1 MIWVIVRSPFRM
13 NRFFTRWDSR
23 KLSEWISSEIF
34 CRISLQIDREFIQ
47 HLQMIKDS
55 SRPCDGTHFFNQWA
69 AFTTSLN
76 ISSESGRTFGDA
88 CQLFYCIFAG
98 ILDMRKGR
106 KPAWLLGFRLR
117 YTTLVTGTNVVYLAS
132 TESTWKFDHFSCSYF
147 FEGNDSRS

>member
-69 AFTTSLN
+69 AFTTS
-76 ISSESGRTFGDA
+76 FV
-88 CQLFYCIFAG
+88 
-98 ILDMRKGR
+98 IL
-106 KPAWLLGFRLR
+106 LSC
-117 YTTLVTGTNVVYLAS
+117 YLVTGTVKETLQYYENITHDFRYDSLTLTPCICWCLSNFMIVNLKLSQWLSFRLAFIS
-132 TESTWKFDHFSCSYF
+132 NFFWKTHSC
-147 FEGNDSRS
+147 D

>member
-1 MIWVIVRSPFRM
+1 
-13 NRFFTRWDSR
+13 
-23 KLSEWISSEIF
+23 
-34 CRISLQIDREFIQ
+34 
-47 HLQMIKDS
+47 
-55 SRPCDGTHFFNQWA
+55 QWA

-117 YTTLVTGTNVVYLAS
+117 LTTLVTGTVKNALNNHKHGRKSIERYD
-132 TESTWKFDHFSCSYF
+132 KYY
-147 FEGNDSRS
+147 N

>member
-1 MIWVIVRSPFRM
+1 MIWVNVRSPFRM

-23 KLSEWISSEIF
+23 KLSEWISLEIF

-55 SRPCDGTHFFNQWA
+55 SRPCDGTHFFNRWA

-106 KPAWLLGFRLR
+106 KLAR
-117 YTTLVTGTNVVYLAS
+117 TLVTGTVKEMLQYYENITHDFRY
-132 TESTWKFDHFSCSYF
+132 
-147 FEGNDSRS
+147 DSLTLTPCIYWCLSNFWEIP